1 MIVTES
7 LVNIHY
13 NAHSQIFFLVMR
25 TFNIYSWQLLSMQY
39 SIINCIYQAM
49 CYITIGYFL
58 YLEIHTFW
66 TNFIHVTYFLPTTRL
81 GNQYPVLCMYELLV
95 LFFFFLKIAQISK
108 IIDYLTLISLCI
120 MFSKSISV
128 ITNRLFMQNILT
140 TLSNHLIWNME
151 K

>member
-1 MIVTES
+1 MIITKS

-13 NAHSQIFFLVMR
+13 NAHSQIFFSCDENFQYLLWA
-25 TFNIYSWQLLSMQY
+25 TFKHAIQY
-39 SIINCIYQAM
+39 YQ
-49 CYITIGYFL
+49 L
-58 YLEIHTFW
+58 YLPSYVLHYYRLF
-66 TNFIHVTYFLPTTRL
+66 FIIGNPYPLNQLHSCHLLPTY
-81 GNQYPVLCMYELLV
+81 YPTGQPIPCSLYVWAPCI
-95 LFFFFLKIAQISK
+95 FFFLKIAQISK